1 MNLEFIL
8 SVFLIA
14 SVLLNG
20 VMIWYVKKLMSKLEE
35 DTVELSE
42 NIDVF
47 QANLEEILNTDLVA
61 GEPIVMQLLNDV
73 RALGEQTENIKRR
86 LLPQS
91 EEDNINND

>member
-20 VMIWYVKKLMSKLEE
+20 VMVWYVKKLMSKLEE

-47 QANLEEILNTDLVA
+47 QTNLEEILNTDLVA